1 MKKIKT
7 FLPIVMAFIMFFT
20 IFPQGVYAGTL
31 STKAKDWYYTK
42 SKKHKSPIISKETKE
57 LFKEYG
63 AYYVYNTKKKVIY
76 LTFDLGYENGYT
88 TQILDT
94 LKKHD
99 VKATFFVCKG
109 FIDKN
114 PEGLKR
120 MVEEGHIVG
129 NHTVNHLSFSKL
141 TKSKLKSELKGVED
155 AYKEVIGEKMLKV
168 VRPPE
173 GGYSEKSLAL
183 TKQLGYTTVFWSI
196 ALPNDWNLKQQ
207 PSKQT
212 TLSLFKNQHHNGAIP
227 LLHGVSQA
235 VADNLDAMLTQLE
248 DAGYEF
254 RLVTDM
260 MPKDS
265 TKKDDVIK

>member
-1 MKKIKT
+1 M
-7 FLPIVMAFIMFFT
+7 VMAFIMFFATYPQT
-20 IFPQGVYAGTL
+20 IYASTL

-42 SKKHKSPIISKETKE
+42 SKEHKSPVVSKETKE
-57 LFKEYG
+57 LLKEYD
-63 AYYVYNTKKKVIY
+63 AYYVYNAKKKIIY

-99 VKATFFVCKG
+99 IQATFFVCKA
-109 FIDKN
+109 FIDTN
-114 PEGLKR
+114 PKGIKR
-120 MVEEGHIVG
+120 MVKEGHIVG

-141 TKSKLKSELKGVED
+141 SKSKLKSELGGVEE
-155 AYKEVIGEKMLKV
+155 AYEKVTGEKMIKI

-173 GGYSEKSLAL
+173 GGYSEKSLSL
-183 TKQLGYTTVFWSI
+183 TQKLGYTTVFWSI

-212 TLSLFKNQHHNGAIP
+212 TLSLFKNQHHKGAIV
-227 LLHGVSQA
+227 LLHAVSPA
-235 VADNLDAMLTQLE
+235 VADNLDTMLTQLE

-260 MPKDS
+260 IPKES
-265 TKKDDVIK
+265 IN

>member
-7 FLPIVMAFIMFFT
+7 FLPLVMAFIMFFT
-20 IFPQGVYAGTL
+20 SYPSHVYAGTL

-42 SKKHKSPIISKETKE
+42 SKDHKTPIISKETKE
-57 LFKEYG
+57 LIGEYD
-63 AYYVYNTKKKVIY
+63 AFYVYNTKKKVIY

-88 TQILDT
+88 SQILDT
-94 LKKHD
+94 LKEHNIQ
-99 VKATFFVCKG
+99 ATFFVCKG

-114 PEGLKR
+114 PKGLKR
-120 MVEEGHIVG
+120 MVKEGHVVG

-141 TKSKLKSELKGVED
+141 SKSKLKSELEGVED
-155 AYKEVIGEKMLKV
+155 AYKEVTGEKMLKL

-183 TKQLGYTTVFWSI
+183 TKKLGYTSVFWSI

-212 TLSLFKNQHHNGAIP
+212 TLSLFKNQHHKGAIV
-227 LLHGVSQA
+227 LLHGVSSA
-235 VADNLDAMLTQLE
+235 VADNLDEMLTQLE

-254 RLVTDM
+254 KLVTDM
-260 MPKDS
+260 MPKE
-265 TKKDDVIK
+265 